1 MCAGEKTKEDIYNH
15 LKTIYIYDKNIYLKD
30 KQLENVINDNG
41 KTYLN

>member
-1 MCAGEKTKEDIYNH
+1 MCAGDKTKEDIYNH
-15 LKTIYIYDKNIYLKD
+15 LLTIYNYDKNIYLKD